1 MKIHSS
7 FNWFIAIVL
16 VLFSFNALTSYAQDT
31 LITKNKLEVR
41 ATNRNGTLLKFK
53 DLIAAAKA
61 EELQEAVKYFK
72 KARVYDVVGNVI
84 GLPGA
89 FLLGYSLGYGLTSPD
104 GINGSMLLVGT
115 GLVGL
120 QYTMVA
126 TLRDPNIR
134 KGINIYNDALYQ
146 KRLKAIQEDTQYKY
160 ASLNPEY
167 AIKENLIEITQIG
180 YTSSNKNGFWKF
192 LRHNGS

>member
-1 MKIHSS
+1 
-7 FNWFIAIVL
+7 
-16 VLFSFNALTSYAQDT
+16 
-31 LITKNKLEVR
+31 
-41 ATNRNGTLLKFK
+41 
-53 DLIAAAKA
+53 
-61 EELQEAVKYFK
+61 
-72 KARVYDVVGNVI
+72 VI

-115 GLVGL
+115 GLVGV

-146 KRLKAIQEDTQYKY
+146 KRVKEIQEDTQ
-160 ASLNPEY
+160 
-167 AIKENLIEITQIG
+167 
-180 YTSSNKNGFWKF
+180 
-192 LRHNGS
+192 

>member
-146 KRLKAIQEDTQYKY
+146 KRLKEIQEDTQ
-160 ASLNPEY
+160 
-167 AIKENLIEITQIG
+167 
-180 YTSSNKNGFWKF
+180 
-192 LRHNGS
+192 

>member
-1 MKIHSS
+1 MTIFISSNTNEYLLPMLKQNMKIIKLTR
-7 FNWFIAIVL
+7 FINLIIFL
-16 VLFSFNALTSYAQDT
+16 ILTCALSTAHAQDT
-31 LITKNKLEVR
+31 LIIKNKLEVK

-61 EELQEAVKYFK
+61 EELPEAVKHFR
-72 KARVYDVVGNVI
+72 KAKMYDIAGNVI

-146 KRLKAIQEDTQYKY
+146 KRLKAIQEDTQ
-160 ASLNPEY
+160 
-167 AIKENLIEITQIG
+167 
-180 YTSSNKNGFWKF
+180 
-192 LRHNGS
+192 

>member
-1 MKIHSS
+1 MRILITTICTIILFILSS
-7 FNWFIAIVL
+7 TISTV
-16 VLFSFNALTSYAQDT
+16 YAQDT

-41 ATNRNGTLLKFK
+41 ATNRTGTLLKFK
-53 DLIAAAKA
+53 DLIGAAQA
-61 EELQEAVKYFK
+61 EELPEAVKHFR
-72 KARVYDVVGNVI
+72 KAKMYDIAGNVI

-115 GLVGL
+115 SLVGV

-146 KRLKAIQEDTQYKY
+146 KRLKAIQEDTQ
-160 ASLNPEY
+160 
-167 AIKENLIEITQIG
+167 
-180 YTSSNKNGFWKF
+180 
-192 LRHNGS
+192 